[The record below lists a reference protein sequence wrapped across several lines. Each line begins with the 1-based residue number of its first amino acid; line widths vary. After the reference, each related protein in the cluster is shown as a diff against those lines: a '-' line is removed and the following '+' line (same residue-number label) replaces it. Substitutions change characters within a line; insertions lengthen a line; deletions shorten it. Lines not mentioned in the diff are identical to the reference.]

1 MKKIYARPENEVVCL
16 RGATSLFAGSPSTDI
31 ENPGSGSTGG
41 AFSKERSE
49 DEEAYVA
56 TSGACET
63 DYGNLW

>member
-16 RGATSLFAGSPSTDI
+16 RGTTSLFAGSPLTDI
-31 ENPGSGSTGG
+31 KNPGSGGTSGT
-41 AFSKERSE
+41 FSKERSE

-56 TSGACET
+56 ASGAGET